1 MELITTH
8 THTCFTNHGE
18 GTVEELVSA
27 AVAAGVSTIAVTE
40 HYPMTA
46 TFDPDRYL
54 SMPAERMGEYLAAVE
69 AARVCGRRWTASVS
83 YTHLTLPTIA

>member
-54 SMPAERMGEYLAAVE
+54 SMPATFCVPL
-69 AARVCGRRWTASVS
+69 RRPPSW
-83 YTHLTLPTIA
+83 PPPIA